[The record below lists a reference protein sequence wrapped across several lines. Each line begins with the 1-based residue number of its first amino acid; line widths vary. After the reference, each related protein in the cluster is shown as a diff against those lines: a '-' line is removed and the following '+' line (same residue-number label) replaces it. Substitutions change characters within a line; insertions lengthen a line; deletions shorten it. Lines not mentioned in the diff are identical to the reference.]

1 VALGGALLDGY
12 GRRRAERAFAAAHPG
27 CVLRIGKLAYA
38 PGANRLVA
46 EPVTLSGADTTL
58 RAGRVSLAGVRW
70 ARVLWGT
77 AALADALATASL
89 EATHL
94 EVEFHQ
100 ALYGIRCARLL
111 ASVPDSELIAQGTE
125 LRTLV
130 GDEEFFAAHGSR
142 TTRFRVAI
150 PECRVAGLAYRGVLQ
165 GTSYRARSVQF
176 SGPSF
181 DALVNVDRPKGPFV
195 KPPLMVPEALAAIR
209 RPLRVRSLSVT
220 GGRLSYGER
229 VAAGAAPGVL
239 TFGAVNLCA
248 EGVTSRP
255 KGPAALRIQGQ
266 GDLMDAG
273 TLKLQMMIPLAP
285 PDLSLHYSGSLG
297 AMDLTRLDAFLET
310 AEHTRIKSGRA
321 EGASFDIEVKGGRA
335 RGRVRAIYR
344 NLEIALLSKRTGSEK
359 GVADR
364 VESFLVDELRIRH
377 SNAPDAAGSLKE
389 GEVNYT
395 RKPQDEFL
403 QIAWF
408 ALRSGI
414 LDVISHSLPERP

>member
-1 VALGGALLDGY
+1 
-12 GRRRAERAFAAAHPG
+12 
-27 CVLRIGKLAYA
+27 
-38 PGANRLVA
+38 
-46 EPVTLSGADTTL
+46 
-58 RAGRVSLAGVRW
+58 
-70 ARVLWGT
+70 
-77 AALADALATASL
+77 
-89 EATHL
+89 
-94 EVEFHQ
+94 
-100 ALYGIRCARLL
+100 
-111 ASVPDSELIAQGTE
+111 
-125 LRTLV
+125 
-130 GDEEFFAAHGSR
+130 
-142 TTRFRVAI
+142 
-150 PECRVAGLAYRGVLQ
+150 
-165 GTSYRARSVQF
+165 
-176 SGPSF
+176 
-181 DALVNVDRPKGPFV
+181 
-195 KPPLMVPEALAAIR
+195 
-209 RPLRVRSLSVT
+209 
-220 GGRLSYGER
+220 
-229 VAAGAAPGVL
+229 
-239 TFGAVNLCA
+239 VNLCA